1 MSHIFIFTLIH
12 NISHFHNWLGENVFE
27 VRCISIIVDKYK
39 VNIDTQECTYRKWLL
54 TGIPCYHAIIVMKF
68 LNLNVEDYIPYWF
81 RLSTYEETYH
91 FIIYPVSGQLLLD
104 MTTYN
109 DVQPPLKKRLP
120 GRPKEKEEI
129 GIVGVKEE

>member
-1 MSHIFIFTLIH
+1 
-12 NISHFHNWLGENVFE
+12 
-27 VRCISIIVDKYK
+27 
-39 VNIDTQECTYRKWLL
+39 
-54 TGIPCYHAIIVMKF
+54 MKF